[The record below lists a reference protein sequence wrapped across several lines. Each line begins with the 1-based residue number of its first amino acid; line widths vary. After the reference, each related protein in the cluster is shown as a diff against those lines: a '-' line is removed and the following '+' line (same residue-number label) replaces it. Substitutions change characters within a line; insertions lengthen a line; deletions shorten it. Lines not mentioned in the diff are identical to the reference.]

1 MAKKGAKGG
10 KGAKSGGGGKAPQKP
25 NKLQVRVRGDNP
37 LWTLGQFDMHS
48 YWLILVI
55 MHHQG
60 DVLKEQLPPQERV
73 DAVRPLWESL
83 SQKDRV
89 AMLTID
95 VETLRE
101 KARELTDLAKQQG
114 G

>member
-1 MAKKGAKGG
+1 MLCGHHRAIR
-10 KGAKSGGGGKAPQKP
+10 
-25 NKLQVRVRGDNP
+25 NFV
-37 LWTLGQFDMHS
+37 DMHIN
-48 YWLILVI
+48 WLIFGCYSY
-55 MHHQG
+55 HQG

-89 AMLTID
+89 TMLTID

-101 KARELTDLAKQQG
+101 KARELTELAKQQG
-114 G
+114 D

>member
-1 MAKKGAKGG
+1 MFFYAT
-10 KGAKSGGGGKAPQKP
+10 
-25 NKLQVRVRGDNP
+25 NQV
-37 LWTLGQFDMHS
+37 
-48 YWLILVI
+48 
-55 MHHQG
+55 

-83 SQKDRV
+83 SQNERV

-101 KARELTDLAKQQG
+101 KAREVTELAKQQG
-114 G
+114 EQQLACTVLLSP